1 MLLKE
6 YLKLNKIS
14 SKQFSRTIKVSE
26 ISVSRYINRKRIP
39 NKKILKAIFRETN
52 GFVSANDFLIDRNED
67 IELNSNEKADIRK
80 LVKEIKLGSI
90 KSLAKAITL
99 VESTNLL
106 DQKKS
111 DLMISIL
118 PKNNNTIRIGISG
131 VPGVGKSTFIESMGL
146 YLLEKNFK
154 VAVLAVDPSSQKTGG
169 SILGDK
175 TRMEKLSVKK
185 NAYIRPSPSQGHL
198 GGVTKSTRET
208 IKCLEAGGF
217 DVVFVETMGVG
228 QAETAVHSMVDIF
241 LVLLLPSG
249 GDDLQGIK
257 KGIIELSDLLVVNKA
272 DNDLLAAAKV
282 TANDY
287 KNALSIINL
296 AREGW
301 KPKVEICSSLNNEG
315 ISNIWKNISNFISDR
330 KKRKYFLKNRI
341 NQNKIWM
348 WDLVYQKIKNYIE
361 QNIKDNEIVHEIE
374 KKLLENKLDSINAAN
389 KILEIYLKNF
399 K

>member
-6 YLKLNKIS
+6 YLKLNRIS

-67 IELNSNEKADIRK
+67 IELNNNEKADIRK

-111 DLMISIL
+111 DFMISTL
-118 PKNNNTIRIGISG
+118 PKNNNSVRIGISG
-131 VPGVGKSTFIESMGL
+131 VPGVGKSTFIESTGL

-185 NAYIRPSPSQGHL
+185 NAYNCN
-198 GGVTKSTRET
+198 KN
-208 IKCLEAGGF
+208 
-217 DVVFVETMGVG
+217 MG
-228 QAETAVHSMVDIF
+228 
-241 LVLLLPSG
+241 
-249 GDDLQGIK
+249 
-257 KGIIELSDLLVVNKA
+257 
-272 DNDLLAAAKV
+272 
-282 TANDY
+282 
-287 KNALSIINL
+287 
-296 AREGW
+296 
-301 KPKVEICSSLNNEG
+301 
-315 ISNIWKNISNFISDR
+315 
-330 KKRKYFLKNRI
+330 
-341 NQNKIWM
+341 
-348 WDLVYQKIKNYIE
+348 
-361 QNIKDNEIVHEIE
+361 NIKTIRMVFF
-374 KKLLENKLDSINAAN
+374 L
-389 KILEIYLKNF
+389 
-399 K
+399 